1 VNAVRERLLLACAP
15 SSLEEEIIKLQQL
28 IISTPN
34 STFVVINIRKGQAG
48 FGFLKKN
55 MWQKLTLLN
64 TFFNYIH
71 LFKKIAFFVKLICI
85 FMFFF
90 PPPSLTSF

>member
-1 VNAVRERLLLACAP
+1 
-15 SSLEEEIIKLQQL
+15 
-28 IISTPN
+28 
-34 STFVVINIRKGQAG
+34 
-48 FGFLKKN
+48 

-90 PPPSLTSF
+90 SPTEFDIVLAYLSAYLLIMY

>member
-71 LFKKIAFFVKLICI
+71 LFKKIAFCQTDLHFYV
-85 FMFFF
+85 FFF
-90 PPPSLTSF
+90 PHRV